1 MTGKRHMR
9 DKFTID
15 TNILFYTV
23 DNESDKQEK
32 ARNFLARSRFKE
44 ASITLRAL
52 AECYNLSI
60 KRNQM
65 ETQKAYEFI
74 HNLKHDK
81 NFEILQSDKRSLNRA
96 IEKQEDF
103 WDRMIES
110 TALENGYNVIYTEN
124 TSDFSEIEAINPLK

>member
-60 KRNQM
+60 KKNQM

-124 TSDFSEIEAINPLK
+124 TSDFNEIEAINPLK

>member
-1 MTGKRHMR
+1 LTGKRHMR

-44 ASITLRAL
+44 ASIKLRAL

-65 ETQKAYEFI
+65 KTQKAYEFI

-124 TSDFSEIEAINPLK
+124 TSDFEDIEAINPLK